1 MVNSNDGIK
10 TEASID
16 YDMATWEPWIPA
28 IRGRSIKHYKID
40 FISCLSQ
47 NLWSDCQQSFR
58 LIYEVPAAC
67 LKLSTAG
74 QND

>member
-47 NLWSDCQQSFR
+47 NLWSDCQQSFQ
-58 LIYEVPAAC
+58 LIYEVPAAY